1 TLLSRYRASF
11 AQYTQVSLTASCIAY
26 SLFSIAFLS
35 VFLVKYRIEYMLVL
49 PFVVA
54 LFTAYFVMA
63 TKPGSTAQ
71 KPEKLFREPGLIAI
85 VAALVATFIFTT
97 FV

>member
-1 TLLSRYRASF
+1 
-11 AQYTQVSLTASCIAY
+11 
-26 SLFSIAFLS
+26 
-35 VFLVKYRIEYMLVL
+35 
-49 PFVVA
+49 
-54 LFTAYFVMA
+54 MA

-97 FV
+97 FVDIPLLVTLTTASIFSAGWTVRATIRAIRVV